1 MADFVAITVEGTSYT
16 VKDAT
21 ARESAQNAVSTAN
34 QANTTAEQA
43 QEAANQ
49 ANTAAGQAQQ
59 TANSA
64 NTAAQAAQTKANQNE
79 TDIGSL
85 GEDSLTV
92 SYAAQ
97 SESIVFT
104 KGIVIG

>member
-21 ARESAQNAVSTAN
+21 ARESAQNAE
-34 QANTTAEQA
+34 TT
-43 QEAANQ
+43 ANQ

-59 TANSA
+59 TANQANTAAGQAQQTANNA

-79 TDIGSL
+79 TDIASL
-85 GEDSLTV
+85 AEDSLTV
-92 SYAAQ
+92 SYESE
-97 SESIVFT
+97 SESIAFT

>member
-21 ARESAQNAVSTAN
+21 ARESAQNAA
-34 QANTTAEQA
+34 TT
-43 QEAANQ
+43 ANQ

-64 NTAAQAAQTKANQNE
+64 NTAAQAAQAKANQNE
-79 TDIGSL
+79 TDITNLAG
-85 GEDSLTV
+85 DSLTV
-92 SYAAQ
+92 SYVSE
-97 SESIVFT
+97 SESIAFT
-104 KGIVIG
+104 KGINLE

>member
-21 ARESAQNAVSTAN
+21 ARESAQNAETTAN
-34 QANTTAEQA
+34 QAN
-43 QEAANQ
+43 AA
-49 ANTAAGQAQQ
+49 ARQAQQ

-64 NTAAQAAQTKANQNE
+64 NTATQAAQTKANQNE

-85 GEDSLTV
+85 AEDSLTV
-92 SYAAQ
+92 SNAAQ